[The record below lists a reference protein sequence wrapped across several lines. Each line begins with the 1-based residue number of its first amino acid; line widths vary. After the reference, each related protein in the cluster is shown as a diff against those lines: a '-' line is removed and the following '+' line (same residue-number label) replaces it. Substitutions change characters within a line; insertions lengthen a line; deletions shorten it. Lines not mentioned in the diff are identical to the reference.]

1 MSTDVTVRSTANES
15 DGFEMKPRTLE
26 EAMKFCE
33 IMANS
38 DLVPNGYK
46 GKPGNIMVAIQMGNE
61 LGMTPMR
68 ALRSIAVING
78 RASIWGDDML
88 AMVLASPVCEYVH
101 ESESTDKEGICK
113 LKRKG
118 CAEQVSRFTLEDAK
132 RAGLLGKQGPWQTNT
147 SRMLKLRAR
156 GFGLRD
162 TFADV
167 LAGLVSAEEALD
179 LPSTAPDTVPEPPH
193 LVSLKEKLKAK
204 VLEVQTDVP
213 AEESSAASSSG
224 EHSPIGGTVGEPLTR
239 DLETGNQSTEGQG
252 NVKSEGRTQPPT
264 NTDDPSA
271 PWKAKI
277 NTAHDSK
284 AVNKFYNECPEELRQ
299 DCYTAYTEKL
309 KYLKGK

>member
-1 MSTDVTVRSTANES
+1 MTTALAIKTSSIAEP

-26 EAMKFCE
+26 EAMKFCD

-88 AMVLASPVCEYVH
+88 AMVLASPVCEYVD
-101 ESESTDKEGICK
+101 ESGSTEKAGICK
-113 LKRKG
+113 TKRKG
-118 CAEQVSRFTLEDAK
+118 CAEQVSTFTLDDAR

-147 SRMLKLRAR
+147 ARMLKLRAR

-179 LPSTAPDTVPEPPH
+179 LPRVEAEAGPTTILEAAQPLT
-193 LVSLKEKLKAK
+193 LKDKLKAK
-204 VLEVQTDVP
+204 VEAIEEAP
-213 AEESSAASSSG
+213 APASGVKELTAAIHEPAPAPSVFEQSSAVADY
-224 EHSPIGGTVGEPLTR
+224 ELAMAEAESPS
-239 DLETGNQSTEGQG
+239 DLQAVWDAIVPDKRLSTAD
-252 NVKSEGRTQPPT
+252 RTALYQQYQR
-264 NTDDPSA
+264 A
-271 PWKAKI
+271 GKLLAKAKG
-277 NTAHDSK
+277 
-284 AVNKFYNECPEELRQ
+284 PR
-299 DCYTAYTEKL
+299 
-309 KYLKGK
+309 